1 MTQQPSTKQRMEIP
15 GPVCQDGRIQ
25 DLTAAGALPGVKRPD
40 EIVVFLGE
48 HSTFAFWAFHEY
60 YLPTEN

>member
-1 MTQQPSTKQRMEIP
+1 MGPSSPQQTVEVPR
-15 GPVCQDGRIQ
+15 PVRQNGRVEN
-25 DLTAAGALPGVKRPD
+25 LTAAGALPGVEGPD

-60 YLPTEN
+60 YLPLRID